1 METTYRQAANRAGAA
16 ERCIEGRIREWIIA
30 NVAAAQTFTRRDV
43 CGIAKR
49 VDGALGL
56 GMTGG
61 LARAAIRSFVARVL
75 AQRGQLPA

>member
-1 METTYRQAANRAGAA
+1 MTTTSETKKRGAQDGV
-16 ERCIEGRIREWIIA
+16 IEGRIREWIIA